1 MTMRTLPIPPH
12 FDAALV
18 GKVWRV
24 PYEQRAAE
32 AEAWARRHQVPAAA
46 SDAKRACLLLV
57 DCQNTFCIPDFE
69 LFVAG
74 RSGNGAVEDNVRL
87 CRFIYRNLPA
97 ITRIIPT
104 LDTHAAMQIFHP
116 IFWVDRQGEH
126 PKGGQT
132 IVSLEEVRSGTWKVN
147 PAIANSVAPGGYE
160 KLQRYA
166 EHYVGE
172 LTASG
177 KYPLMIWP
185 YHAMLGGIGH
195 ALVSSVEEAVF
206 FHGIARQSQVRCHIK
221 GEHPLTE
228 HYSVLHAEV
237 REDEEGK
244 PMAAPSREFLQA
256 LLGFDA
262 LIIAGQAKSHCVG
275 WTVADLLAEPEAR
288 VTGLARRVYLL
299 EDCMSSVVVP
309 GVVDFTE
316 RANHAFQRFAEA
328 GMHLVKST
336 TPIERWPEMPR

>member
-1 MTMRTLPIPPH
+1 M
-12 FDAALV
+12 
-18 GKVWRV
+18 
-24 PYEQRAAE
+24 
-32 AEAWARRHQVPAAA
+32 
-46 SDAKRACLLLV
+46 

-74 RSGNGAVEDNVRL
+74 RSGNGAVEDNLRL

-116 IFWVDRQGEH
+116 IFWVNSRGEH

-132 IVSLEEVRSGTWKVN
+132 IVSLKDVRSGKWKVN

-166 EHYVGE
+166 KHYVGK
-172 LTASG
+172 LTDSG

-206 FHGIARQSQVRCHIK
+206 FHGIARQSPTRCHIK
-221 GEHPLTE
+221 GAHPLTE
-228 HYSVLHAEV
+228 HYSVLHPEV
-237 REDEEGK
+237 REDEEGR
-244 PMAAPSREFLQA
+244 PIAEQNHEFLQT

-288 VTGLARRVYLL
+288 ASGLARKVYLL
-299 EDCMSSVVVP
+299 EDCMSPVVVP

-316 RANHAFQRFAEA
+316 RADHAFQRFAEA
-328 GMHLVKST
+328 GMRLVKST
-336 TPIERWPEMPR
+336 TLIERWPEMPL